1 VKAIVGTFHHSIP
14 KHSSVLQC
22 KFSEATAT
30 AVVVLF
36 SVIFAVQR
44 FLFHV
49 HLFLLYLAAVIIV
62 LTFIPFH
69 RRFCAGTV

>member
-22 KFSEATAT
+22 KFSEATA
-30 AVVVLF
+30 VVVLF
-36 SVIFAVQR
+36 SVILAVQR
-44 FLFHV
+44 FLFHD